1 MSNNSEDNSSE
12 SISYDNSFKNN
23 EEIYQEIINNLV
35 SNGSIIKGK
44 EEFIK
49 GFNNFVYHVT
59 TTDKEKNY
67 LNGKN
72 NSSKQVSLIDLGF
85 CENILFF

>member
-1 MSNNSEDNSSE
+1 
-12 SISYDNSFKNN
+12 
-23 EEIYQEIINNLV
+23 V

-85 CENILFF
+85 CENILKEHYHLSENDSLIIVKFEKNNKYIIRKNLTI